1 MTTMQ
6 HLSYSCDGGSFF
18 CGGLAVRS
26 SGSAWCTHPS
36 ALQSWT
42 GGCESFERLM
52 SKTLLGA
59 EVGLSSHRLRPQQ
72 ANNQAFSPSFLTL
85 VEDRDVGFTISAQ
98 AINVV
103 NRSIANSTSSFF
115 ICLSVLP
122 MLYPIVERP
131 RLRGKASSFSLR
143 WGRHSIFS
151 ASNPRS
157 NQIAPGLTPIEIL
170 PSIPQSESYQT
181 A

>member
-1 MTTMQ
+1 MSQVNLSSPVVHFDMTTMQ
-6 HLSYSCDGGSFF
+6 HLSYSCDDGSFF

-85 VEDRDVGFTISAQ
+85 VEDRDAGFTISARP
-98 AINVV
+98 IKVMNGTM
-103 NRSIANSTSSFF
+103 ANSISKNFL

-122 MLYPIVERP
+122 MLYCTRS
-131 RLRGKASSFSLR
+131 LNGRGCGAKRAAS
-143 WGRHSIFS
+143 H
-151 ASNPRS
+151 
-157 NQIAPGLTPIEIL
+157 
-170 PSIPQSESYQT
+170 
-181 A
+181 